1 MFPNPTSGAL
11 TLTFPGELE
20 QGAVRVLDLAGRVVM
35 DMAIAAS
42 RTASVELEIG
52 QLQAGLY
59 VVELVSG
66 AARWTGYVVRD

>member
-1 MFPNPTSGAL
+1 MFFVTKPV
-11 TLTFPGELE
+11 
-20 QGAVRVLDLAGRVVM
+20 Q
-35 DMAIAAS
+35 
-42 RTASVELEIG
+42 IG